1 MQPRISTLL
10 DSPSNENNSLNLASS
25 QSSPEGASRRP
36 HLEDRVSAGGHSRT
50 NASNFPE
57 GFTAQAYRNV
67 DHSQSYASIARVLNN
82 ATSAHHGLQSSFNT
96 LTSPT
101 VFLNARL
108 DDAVPE
114 PFIESSSKRRRLED
128 NHAQPSLHGGESS
141 LIKLPELPQLP
152 KKTTR
157 RPRIPPLLQGL
168 HQPPP
173 LPEGRLFPPITSES
187 SGFDRDVGER
197 RNISKVI
204 STGKL
209 QERDPDTVNGAV
221 RREASERVEKE
232 QESRDKLATTQ
243 EVIPGGTGS
252 QSGAGSPDNS
262 AAQNKNQGKETRKR
276 NKWSEQETR
285 DLLLG
290 VSKFGI
296 GKWKRILQC
305 SEFNFDGRNA
315 VDLKDRFRVCCPA
328 EGLKPRKPRPRKSE
342 IEKPRDG
349 GAGTEK
355 ISARDIAPV
364 RTENHGSH
372 RRVVDR
378 VGPAELAEMGIQE
391 PFVKSKRRQRHAF
404 SEVDDQN
411 LLKGYEKYGAVWH
424 SIRNDEQL
432 GFSARHPT
440 DLRDRF
446 RIRYPE
452 IYAKAGYKLKPKDER
467 LLKERGNS
475 EKQDHAQSPPNTT
488 RVSDTRKNSEDQQEG
503 DVRRQPESTI
513 PVTTTPSVTHITTMI
528 PQAPVTPQFD
538 SMFGSFDGIANLT
551 SGDADGDSRSIV
563 LNRNILQWADANTL
577 SLSLLPSAPN
587 TLHAS
592 NHNINDMHFNPFA
605 TSDGLHINPLATLKL
620 PSATYHANKSTH
632 APSLPTPASLRHY
645 TPTKPDTNT
654 SDARPAAPKSNITNS
669 PHPSNSISADRNQ
682 APNLPT
688 IVFPYVPVASAR
700 STVHNLPRPADLLSG
715 IEGHSDRM
723 EWAPQQQQYQS
734 QVQPSISINILDDE
748 FGFAPGPAYPR
759 ASASATVSLA
769 PLLEFGAAGHA
780 GVVGERTRED
790 GGI

>member
-1 MQPRISTLL
+1 
-10 DSPSNENNSLNLASS
+10 
-25 QSSPEGASRRP
+25 
-36 HLEDRVSAGGHSRT
+36 VSAGGHSRI
-50 NASNFPE
+50 NANYFPE
-57 GFTAQAYRNV
+57 GFTAQTHRNV
-67 DHSQSYASIARVLNN
+67 DRSQSCASIARVLNN
-82 ATSAHHGLQSSFNT
+82 ATSVPHGLQSSFNP

-101 VFLNARL
+101 VPLNARL

-114 PFIESSSKRRRLED
+114 PYIESPSKRIRLED

-197 RNISKVI
+197 RNINEVI
-204 STGKL
+204 SAGKP
-209 QERDPDTVNGAV
+209 QERDPDVVNDAV
-221 RREASERVEKE
+221 RRDASERAEKE
-232 QESRDKLATTQ
+232 QESRGKHTT
-243 EVIPGGTGS
+243 VVNVTPGGADNPS
-252 QSGAGSPDNS
+252 NVDSPANSG
-262 AAQNKNQGKETRKR
+262 AQNKNRCKETRKR

-328 EGLKPRKPRPRKSE
+328 EGLKPRKPRPRKGD
-342 IEKPRDG
+342 IGKQRDD
-349 GAGTEK
+349 GAGTEHAP
-355 ISARDIAPV
+355 ARDTAPV
-364 RTENHGSH
+364 RTDNHGAH
-372 RRVVDR
+372 RRIVDR
-378 VGPAELAEMGIQE
+378 VGPAELAEMGIQG

-404 SEVDDQN
+404 SEADDQN

-424 SIRNDEQL
+424 SIRNDEQF

-446 RIRYPE
+446 RIRYPDK
-452 IYAKAGYKLKPKDER
+452 YAKAGYKLKPKDER
-467 LLKERGNS
+467 LLKERDNS
-475 EKQDHAQSPPNTT
+475 EKNDPAQSPPSTT
-488 RVSDTRKNSEDQQEG
+488 RVSDTTKKNEDQQET
-503 DVRRQPESTI
+503 DARRQTETAI
-513 PVTTTPSVTHITTMI
+513 LVTTTPSVPHIATVA
-528 PQAPVTPQFD
+528 PQVPVTPQFD
-538 SMFGSFDGIANLT
+538 SIFGSFDGIADLT

-577 SLSLLPSAPN
+577 SLSLLPSVPN
-587 TLHAS
+587 NFHAS
-592 NHNINDMHFNPFA
+592 NHGIHDMHFNPFA

-645 TPTKPDTNT
+645 TPSKPESNT
-654 SDARPAAPKSNITNS
+654 SDARPAASKPNPNNSLHPPKPNS
-669 PHPSNSISADRNQ
+669 VNRNQ
-682 APNLPT
+682 TPNLPT

-715 IEGHSDRM
+715 IESHSERTD
-723 EWAPQQQQYQS
+723 WAPQQQQYQS
-734 QVQPSISINILDDE
+734 QVQPSISINVLDDE

-759 ASASATVSLA
+759 ASAAVSLA
-769 PLLEFGAAGHA
+769 PLLDFGAAGHA
-780 GVVGERTRED
+780 GVVGERTRDE
-790 GGI
+790 GGV